1 VTDASDLQA
10 GLLSR
15 LRVARRIRLGHAGA
29 LAVLGFAAVATL
41 GVLLRP
47 ALPIDETRYL
57 AVAWEMWTR
66 GDWLVPTKN
75 FALYAHKPPLLFWT
89 MNLVWSLTGLSEI
102 AARLVGPGFALL
114 CLLLT
119 GRLAS
124 RLWPE
129 RAGIGA
135 DATLALVGMLAFTL
149 YGGLTMFDAALA
161 AAVVS
166 GMLALLRAIRVGRAR
181 DWALLGMALALGGLA
196 KGPVILI
203 HVGPVLALAPLWS
216 GERVSWRAMARGVG
230 IAVSTGLLLVALW
243 VVPAVIA
250 GGAEYREAILWTQ
263 SAGRVADA
271 FAHAR
276 PWWFLAALLPALLFP
291 WIAVPAFW
299 RTVAGAD
306 WRDPGLRLCL
316 VWGGVALVL
325 FSLISGKQ
333 AHYLIPELPAA
344 ALVVARLSPGRF
356 ALRGP
361 VLVVAAGALAG
372 IILASG
378 LVPLGR
384 AEALLQPRAAA
395 LAACLLPLGAC
406 LAALCLRGLA
416 GGAVLTLGTVLS
428 LNLLVGV
435 TATRSIYDTHRI
447 AAAVAS
453 FDAAG
458 IAFYGQSYH
467 AEFTFAGRLTRPV
480 ATPDTALD
488 LAAWE
493 ADHPAG
499 VIVARLDRT
508 HPAWPPRE
516 TILFRN
522 APYAVWH
529 TADASRL
536 ENSP

>member
-1 VTDASDLQA
+1 
-10 GLLSR
+10 
-15 LRVARRIRLGHAGA
+15 
-29 LAVLGFAAVATL
+29 
-41 GVLLRP
+41 
-47 ALPIDETRYL
+47 
-57 AVAWEMWTR
+57 M
-66 GDWLVPTKN
+66 
-75 FALYAHKPPLLFWT
+75 
-89 MNLVWSLTGLSEI
+89 
-102 AARLVGPGFALL
+102 
-114 CLLLT
+114 
-119 GRLAS
+119 
-124 RLWPE
+124 
-129 RAGIGA
+129 
-135 DATLALVGMLAFTL
+135 
-149 YGGLTMFDAALA
+149 
-161 AAVVS
+161 
-166 GMLALLRAIRVGRAR
+166 
-181 DWALLGMALALGGLA
+181 
-196 KGPVILI
+196 
-203 HVGPVLALAPLWS
+203 
-216 GERVSWRAMARGVG
+216 
-230 IAVSTGLLLVALW
+230 
-243 VVPAVIA
+243 
-250 GGAEYREAILWTQ
+250 
-263 SAGRVADA
+263 
-271 FAHAR
+271 
-276 PWWFLAALLPALLFP
+276 
-291 WIAVPAFW
+291 
-299 RTVAGAD
+299 
-306 WRDPGLRLCL
+306 
-316 VWGGVALVL
+316 L